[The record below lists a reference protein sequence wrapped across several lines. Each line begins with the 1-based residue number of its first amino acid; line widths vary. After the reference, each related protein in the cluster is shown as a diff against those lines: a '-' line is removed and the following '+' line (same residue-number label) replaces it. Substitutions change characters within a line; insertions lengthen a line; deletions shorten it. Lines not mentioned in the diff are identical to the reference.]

1 MPGIGQCAICFSTLL
16 STEIYVV
23 IKCGHTFH
31 RNCILQWIHTGK
43 NCSSCRVQA
52 TARDVIKL
60 YIQETSLDDTFAT
73 QNNPEAKILELEAK
87 LEQSVHEKEKI
98 FQEKAQAESDIRT
111 LNRKIKKLEGDNAS
125 IPTLR
130 LRIQQMDSLSDNYA
144 ALQRELAEAK
154 NKLNASEFYDML
166 TKKGKGPDEYK
177 KYVGPDGAIIEKT
190 FSRLL
195 AKEKESYKQR
205 LAEATATIKTLEKE
219 LKAERK
225 ISLERKAAC
234 HKLTEEF
241 KKLNAKYENKRAP
254 SPINPKL
261 KDIINHSPV
270 HKNPRKSLGFSFES
284 PPISVNVLDSAVNDK
299 RVKRRMYF
307 EEDDGDDENDAEYRP
322 STSGTKPSPTKKQ
335 KKGFNF
341 DDDDEWDSNWLPSSA
356 PTISANSIPSPVAK
370 FTRNA
375 SSAKNLGQ
383 SKKFGTSI
391 NDKRPLVTP
400 SSKPTMKIQTRSM
413 VNKNV
418 AVPAAAP
425 LASNDD
431 SVICLD

>member
-16 STEIYVV
+16 SSEIYVV

-87 LEQSVHEKEKI
+87 LEQSVHEKKKI
-98 FQEKAQAESDIRT
+98 FQEKAQAESDICT

-299 RVKRRMYF
+299 RVKRRI

-322 STSGTKPSPTKKQ
+322 STSRTKPSPTKKQ

-341 DDDDEWDSNWLPSSA
+341 DDDDELDFDWLPSSA
-356 PTISANSIPSPVAK
+356 PTVSANSIPSPVAK

-383 SKKFGTSI
+383 SKKFGTTI

-400 SSKPTMKIQTRSM
+400 PSKPTMKIKTRSM

-418 AVPAAAP
+418 AVAAAP